1 MRILIVD
8 DSELVRRGV
17 KALIS
22 SEKSWEV
29 CGEAGDGREGIKKA
43 TELQPDLVLLD
54 LSMPDM
60 NGLEVARCLRHDLRN
75 TKILIMSQ
83 NDPMELLSPAIAAG
97 ADGCVDK
104 GRIGTDLVAAIKN
117 IEVASRKPGSLADR

>member
-22 SEKSWEV
+22 AEKSWEV
-29 CGEAGDGREGIKKA
+29 CGEAGDGREGIQKA
-43 TELQPDLVLLD
+43 RELQPDLVLLD

-60 NGLEVARCLRHDLRN
+60 NGLEVARYLRQHQLVVAC
-75 TKILIMSQ
+75 T
-83 NDPMELLSPAIAAG
+83 EAA
-97 ADGCVDK
+97 CRLEPEYPK
-104 GRIGTDLVAAIKN
+104 
-117 IEVASRKPGSLADR
+117 

>member
-22 SEKSWEV
+22 SEKTWEV
-29 CGEAGDGREGIKKA
+29 CGEAGDGREGIQKA
-43 TELQPDLVLLD
+43 RELQPDLVLLD
-54 LSMPDM
+54 LSMPDV
-60 NGLEVARCLRHDLRN
+60 NGLEVARDLRQDLRT

-83 NDPMELLSPAIAAG
+83 NDPLELLPPAIAAG
-97 ADGCVDK
+97 ADGVIDK
-104 GRIGTDLVAAIKN
+104 SRIGTDLLAAIKN
-117 IEVASRKPGSLADR
+117 IEVERRANRVTG

>member
-17 KALIS
+17 KGLIS
-22 SEKSWEV
+22 SQKTWEV
-29 CGEAGDGREGIKKA
+29 CGEAGDGREGIQKA
-43 TELQPDLVLLD
+43 RDLQPDLVLLD

-60 NGLEVARCLRHDLRN
+60 NGLEVARCLRQDLRN

-83 NDPMELLSPAIAAG
+83 NDSTELLPPAIAAG

-104 GRIGTDLVAAIKN
+104 GRIAKDLVAAIKN
-117 IEVASRKPGSLADR
+117 IEL

>member
-22 SEKSWEV
+22 SEKTWEV
-29 CGEAGDGREGIKKA
+29 CGEAGDGREGIQKA
-43 TELQPDLVLLD
+43 RELQPDLVLLD
-54 LSMPDM
+54 LSMPDV
-60 NGLEVARCLRHDLRN
+60 NGLEVARHLRQDLRT

-83 NDPMELLSPAIAAG
+83 NDPLELLPPAIAAG
-97 ADGCVDK
+97 ADGVIDK
-104 GRIGTDLVAAIKN
+104 SRIGSDLLAAIKN
-117 IEVASRKPGSLADR
+117 IEV

>member
-22 SEKSWEV
+22 SEKTWEV
-29 CGEAGDGREGIKKA
+29 CGEAGDGREGIQKA
-43 TELQPDLVLLD
+43 RELQPDLVLLD
-54 LSMPDM
+54 LSMPDV
-60 NGLEVARCLRHDLRN
+60 NGLEVARYLRQDLRT

-83 NDPMELLSPAIAAG
+83 NDPLELLPPAIAAG
-97 ADGCVDK
+97 ADGVIDK
-104 GRIGTDLVAAIKN
+104 SRIGTDLLAAIKN
-117 IEVASRKPGSLADR
+117 IEV

>member
-22 SEKSWEV
+22 SEKTWEV
-29 CGEAGDGREGIKKA
+29 CGEAGDGREGIQKA
-43 TELQPDLVLLD
+43 RELQPDLVLLD
-54 LSMPDM
+54 LSMPDV
-60 NGLEVARCLRHDLRN
+60 NGLEVARDLRQDLRN

-83 NDPMELLSPAIAAG
+83 NDPLELLPPAIAAG
-97 ADGCVDK
+97 ADGVIDK
-104 GRIGTDLVAAIKN
+104 SRIGTDLLAAIKN
-117 IEVASRKPGSLADR
+117 IEVEQRANRVTG

>member
-22 SEKSWEV
+22 SEKTWEV
-29 CGEAGDGREGIKKA
+29 CGEAGDGREGIQKA
-43 TELQPDLVLLD
+43 RELQPDLVLLD
-54 LSMPDM
+54 LSMPDV
-60 NGLEVARCLRHDLRN
+60 NGLQVARYLRQDLRT

-83 NDPMELLSPAIAAG
+83 NDPLELLPPAIAAG
-97 ADGCVDK
+97 ADGVIDK
-104 GRIGTDLVAAIKN
+104 SRIGTDLLAAIKN
-117 IEVASRKPGSLADR
+117 IEVEQRANRVAG

>member
-8 DSELVRRGV
+8 DSEHVRRGV

-29 CGEAGDGREGIKKA
+29 CGEAEDGREGIQKA
-43 TELQPDLVLLD
+43 RELQPDLVLLD
-54 LSMPDM
+54 LSMPDV
-60 NGLEVARCLRHDLRN
+60 NGLEVARCMRQDLRN

-83 NDPMELLSPAIAAG
+83 NDPIELLPPAIAAG

-104 GRIGTDLVAAIKN
+104 GRVSTDLVAAIKN
-117 IEVASRKPGSLADR
+117 IEV

>member
-22 SEKSWEV
+22 SEKTWEV
-29 CGEAGDGREGIKKA
+29 CGEAGDGREGIQKA
-43 TELQPDLVLLD
+43 RELQPDLVLLD
-54 LSMPDM
+54 LSMPDV
-60 NGLEVARCLRHDLRN
+60 NGLEVARDLRRDLRT

-83 NDPMELLSPAIAAG
+83 NDPLELLPPAIAAG
-97 ADGCVDK
+97 ADGVIDK
-104 GRIGTDLVAAIKN
+104 SRIGTDLLAAIKN
-117 IEVASRKPGSLADR
+117 IEVEQRANRVTG